1 MIPSSSSL
9 RERIAFGQ
17 KQRQILK
24 RSDHSKW
31 DAKKRKLDPVDIIR
45 ATDRERIP
53 ALVPIKIA
61 RMAVSPFGFFRG
73 SVTVMAA
80 DLATM
85 QSTRIMAQICGDAHV
100 RNTRASGWCTERG

>member
-73 SVTVMAA
+73 SCFGDGGRPGHNAVNSHHGA
-80 DLATM
+80 DLWRC
-85 QSTRIMAQICGDAHV
+85 TRP
-100 RNTRASGWCTERG
+100 